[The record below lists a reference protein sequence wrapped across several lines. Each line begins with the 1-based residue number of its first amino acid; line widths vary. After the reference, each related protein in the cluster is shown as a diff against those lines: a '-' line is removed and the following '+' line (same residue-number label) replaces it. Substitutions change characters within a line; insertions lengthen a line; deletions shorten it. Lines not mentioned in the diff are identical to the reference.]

1 MITFKKKLN
10 FYFFLFKII
19 FLILLKA
26 KKQMYV
32 DMLIKNITPKECVII
47 VTIKKVEPENLG
59 FVNMKFIML
68 KGFARIVI

>member
-1 MITFKKKLN
+1 MILLLERVILN
-10 FYFFLFKII
+10 LCFKI
-19 FLILLKA
+19 KES
-26 KKQMYV
+26 KKPMYV